1 MNNKRA
7 TKRALLTSV
16 MALVMCVVMLVG
28 TTFAWFTDTAST
40 GVNKIQA
47 GNLDVE
53 LEYKNSDTPNFTK
66 ADKSTSVFDNNALW
80 EPGHVEYVV
89 LKISNAGNLALKY
102 KLGINIASET
112 GSTNVL
118 GNEFKLSDYIK
129 FGVVDED
136 LSGKTR
142 DEMVAAVTDGKLI
155 KAGYTSGETPLYP
168 KVEPVVDNQPNVKTV
183 TLVVWMPKSVGNE
196 ANYKVAE
203 GITAP
208 SIDLGINVVATQL
221 TYENDSFGNE
231 YDEDAEYPISV
242 TTGDELQAIVSNA
255 TAPVNIVLTNSI
267 TTNNF
272 VIPEGKD
279 VTLDLNGRTVTNAES
294 HTILNKGHLTLTDSS
309 ADKSGQ
315 IISLKG
321 NTAALRNGDNAVCVV
336 EGGTIS
342 RDGADGNTWHVVE
355 NFGKMTFNGGKVVL
369 KNGNGFAITNG
380 WNYPIPGFVPTTHA
394 VMEINALDL
403 DTDSS
408 GIKNCKYGDLT
419 VNDVTVTSTGYWAL
433 PNDYLGTAII
443 NGGTLTSKSFKAV
456 SNGAAMTVNGGTFDG
471 TTGGLF
477 LQSYATSTV
486 LNGGTYTNMNVNDL
500 ASYVGTGHTAQQS
513 GTSVIIK

>member
-1 MNNKRA
+1 MNNKKA

-66 ADKSTSVFDNNALW
+66 ADKNTKVFKDGALW

-89 LKISNAGNLALKY
+89 LKVSNAGNLALKY

-142 DEMVAAVTDGKLI
+142 DEMVAAVTDSKLI
-155 KAGYTSGETPLYP
+155 NEGYSKENDL
-168 KVEPVVDNQPNVKTV
+168 NKTNDADIV

-208 SIDLGINVVATQL
+208 SIDLGINVAATQD
-221 TYENDSFGNE
+221 TVEKDSFDDQ
-231 YDEDAEYPISV
+231 YDKDAEYPISV

-279 VTLDLNGRTVTNAES
+279 VTLDLNGRTVTNAGS

-342 RDGADGNTWHVVE
+342 RDGANGNTWHVVE

-380 WNYPIPGFVPTTHA
+380 WNYFDPGASTTHA
-394 VMEINALDL
+394 VMEINALEL

-408 GIKNCKYGDLT
+408 GIKNCRYGDLT
-419 VNDVTVTSTGYWAL
+419 VNGVTVNSTGYWAL
-433 PNDYLGTAII
+433 SNDYLGTAVI

-471 TTGGLF
+471 TEGLF
-477 LQSYATSTV
+477 VQSYATSTV
-486 LNGGTYTNMNVNDL
+486 LNGGTFANMKVGAL
-500 ASYVGTGHTAQQS
+500 SGYVGTGHTAQQS

>member
-7 TKRALLTSV
+7 TKRALLTSI

-47 GNLDVE
+47 GNLDIE
-53 LEYKNSDTPNFTK
+53 LAYKNSTTRGEFKEANKETP
-66 ADKSTSVFDNNALW
+66 VFDNNALW

-129 FGVVDED
+129 FAVIDGDQSALNRDD
-136 LSGKTR
+136 L
-142 DEMVAAVTDGKLI
+142 VAAATNSKLI
-155 KAGYTSGETPLYP
+155 KDGYTSEETPLYP
-168 KVEPVVDNQPNVKTV
+168 KVEPVVDNQPNEKTV

-272 VIPEGKD
+272 VIPADKD

-294 HTILNKGHLTLTDSS
+294 HTILNQGHLTLTDSS

-342 RDGADGNTWHVVE
+342 RDGANGNTWHVVE

-380 WNYPIPGFVPTTHA
+380 WNYFDPGASTTHA
-394 VMEINALDL
+394 VMEINALEL

-408 GIKNCKYGDLT
+408 GIKNCRYGDLT
-419 VNDVTVTSTGYWAL
+419 VNDVTVTSTGFWAL
-433 PNDYLGTAII
+433 SNDYLGTAVI

-471 TTGGLF
+471 TVGLV
-477 LQSYATSTV
+477 LQNYATSTV
-486 LNGGTYTNMNVNDL
+486 LNGGTFANMNVDAL
-500 ASYVGTGHTAQQS
+500 SSYVGTGHTAQQS